1 MNTVDAGFAAVWR
14 YQVRTGRESEFV
26 DLYNGDG
33 AWAQLF
39 RSSPGYI
46 GTELFK
52 ACDVPL
58 TYLTVD
64 YWSSEETYREF
75 KNRQAADYAALDESC
90 LPLTS
95 DQLLLGTMKPEPQPG
110 SADVT

>member
-1 MNTVDAGFAAVWR
+1 MNTINAGFAAIWR
-14 YQVRTGRESEFV
+14 FHVRVERESEFV
-26 DLYNGDG
+26 DLYNSEG

-39 RSSPGYI
+39 RKSPGYL

-64 YWSSEETYREF
+64 YWSSEVVYRQF
-75 KNRQAADYAALDESC
+75 KSRHASDYAALDEIGEA
-90 LPLTS
+90 LTS
-95 DQLLLGTMKPEPQPG
+95 DEVFLGTMELAPKPGP
-110 SADVT
+110 ADLT